1 VVRVDLDPPIRLTR
15 PDVALHR
22 SWLES
27 AAEFAAEGTYQHG
40 SGLTPQGEQPRLG
53 GPAWRPAELTDPD
66 RFAAFVA
73 HLLSLEDPDVV
84 RPLGMVPDSKLWI
97 TSPDAEPRYL
107 GALSLRHELNEFLL
121 EQGGHIGY
129 SVRPSARGRGIATRA
144 LWLALGIS
152 AELGIDR
159 VLVTCEQDNPAS
171 ARTIER
177 CGGVLEDE
185 RRTLR
190 RYWIEL
196 ARA

>member
-1 VVRVDLDPPIRLTR
+1 
-15 PDVALHR
+15 
-22 SWLES
+22 
-27 AAEFAAEGTYQHG
+27 
-40 SGLTPQGEQPRLG
+40 
-53 GPAWRPAELTDPD
+53 
-66 RFAAFVA
+66 
-73 HLLSLEDPDVV
+73 
-84 RPLGMVPDSKLWI
+84 
-97 TSPDAEPRYL
+97 
-107 GALSLRHELNEFLL
+107 
-121 EQGGHIGY
+121 
-129 SVRPSARGRGIATRA
+129 